1 MRIFVLLSELDETRK
16 NQDCEGTYKE
26 SLKGIP
32 MINVLGREVAALET
46 FEQQFKELSWNHD
59 EEWGI
64 KR

>member
-1 MRIFVLLSELDETRK
+1 
-16 NQDCEGTYKE
+16 
-26 SLKGIP
+26 
-32 MINVLGREVAALET
+32 MINVLGREVAALGV